1 MATKMIDM
9 THGSGGRSM
18 TRLIEDLFLPAFD
31 NPWLSAMNDHAVLE
45 PSSGRLVMATDSNV
59 VRPLFF
65 PGGDIGSLAVHG
77 TVNDVAMAGA
87 TLLCLS
93 AGFILEEGF
102 PMETLS
108 RIVSSMAASA
118 KSVGIPIVTGDTK
131 VVERGKGD
139 GIFINTTGIGFV
151 PETMSLS
158 PQRVVPGDKILVSGF
173 IGDHGSAIM
182 AVRENLSIAGQ
193 FLSDSAPL
201 HDLVASLIKSG
212 AEIHCLRDPTR
223 GGVATLL
230 NEIAAQSGTGALIEE
245 EAVPV
250 RDEVR
255 ALCEVLGIDPLYVA
269 NEGKLVAYCAAR
281 DAERL
286 LEAMRAHPL
295 GRAGAIVGE
304 VTQNK
309 GGFVQVRTSFGGYR
323 IVDWLSGDPLPRI
336 C

>member
-31 NPWLSAMNDHAVLE
+31 NPWLSAMNDHAVLG

-65 PGGDIGSLAVHG
+65 PGGDIGSLSVHG

-151 PETMSLS
+151 PETVSLS